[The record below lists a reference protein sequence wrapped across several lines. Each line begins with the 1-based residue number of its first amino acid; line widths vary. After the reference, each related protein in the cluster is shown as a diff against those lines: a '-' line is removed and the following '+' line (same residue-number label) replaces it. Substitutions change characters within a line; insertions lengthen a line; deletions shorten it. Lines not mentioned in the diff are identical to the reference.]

1 MIQGSINQLLSM
13 AAMAQRLSPE
23 FEANQARVQTK
34 RDIKNL
40 RAQAKVMKEST
51 QGPEG
56 KPLGLEAQVE
66 LAEKVQQAGQKS
78 FELDPSVKKFNA
90 LEDTRELIDTAKG
103 ALDMRAKA
111 KAESDKA
118 LRDKQEEK
126 RKVREALLAN
136 EYAQRPIKRGGIKHE
151 YK

>member
-40 RAQAKVMKEST
+40 AAQARVMKEST

-56 KPLGLEAQVE
+56 NPLGLEAQVE
-66 LAEKVQQAGQKS
+66 LAEKIQQAGQKS

-90 LEDTRELIDTAKG
+90 LEDMREMLGQAKG
-103 ALDMRAKA
+103 ALDMRARA

-118 LRDKQEEK
+118 LREKQEEK

-136 EYAQRPIKRGGIKHE
+136 EYAQRPIKQGGLIDGN
-151 YK
+151 